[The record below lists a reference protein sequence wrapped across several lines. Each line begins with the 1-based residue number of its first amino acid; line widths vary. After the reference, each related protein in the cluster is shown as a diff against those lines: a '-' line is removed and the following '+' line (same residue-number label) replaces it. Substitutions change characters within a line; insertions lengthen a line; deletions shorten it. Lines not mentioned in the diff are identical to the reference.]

1 MTQNP
6 VFDEIISQIK
16 RPLEFA
22 SKNNFANLSHIRD
35 LESTINSHIERA
47 VSLLSHQQ
55 SAVSNQNNLARI
67 KELFSGFDSLSL
79 TEKKEHIK
87 TAQELL
93 TNLMQPNK
101 NVIARSE
108 IPRLSLRGSQSEP
121 KQSQDRLGTGSA
133 ISKRG
138 IASPLAR
145 NDKGEEA
152 RNDRTGNSH
161 PSDSIQFVKGVG
173 EKRAKLL
180 SKLNIQT
187 IEDALYFVPMRYED
201 RSRMKKISELKPPS
215 PPFDKGE
222 KGEIIETVCG
232 TILSRGVIKTK
243 WGKRI
248 FEVAIRDETGLLRG
262 KWFKFNEKYMN
273 KKFSLGQNIIM
284 SGEVQFNP
292 YQGGIEMIHPD
303 IEILDSEKEDF
314 LHVGRIVPIYHLT
327 EGIHQKTLR
336 AIMKEVVDNHTDSI
350 IDFLPANIKENQSLL
365 PLKDAI
371 RNTHFPEKGTLLEKL
386 NSHSTDYHKRLIFD
400 EFFLLELGLAIKKAK
415 WHEEKKGVSFK
426 IDGSLT
432 NKLLSILPFKLTQ
445 AQERVINEIKR
456 DMAKPEPMNRLL
468 QGDVGSGKTIVA
480 LYTMLIVVENGY
492 QTAIMAPTE
501 ILSEQHFLNI
511 HKFVEQLGLKTAL
524 LTSSVKGKEREKILN
539 QLASGDINII
549 VGTHSLIQEEV
560 EFNRLGLAIVDEQH
574 RFGVMQRGTLKKKGY
589 SPDIL
594 IMTATPIPRTLSMT
608 VYGDLEL
615 SVIDEMPPGRKPI
628 NTLLFYENR
637 IKEAYTMIE
646 REINAGR
653 QAYIV
658 YPLIEESEKLD
669 LKAATEMMEH
679 FKKDIFPHLKLGLL
693 HGRMKSD
700 EKEDIMRRF
709 KEREIDILVSTTV
722 IEVGVDVPNAS
733 VMVIEHAERFGLS
746 QLHQLRGRVGRGGYQ
761 SYCVLI
767 AYYPISEEAK
777 MRLKAIKESTDGF
790 YIAEK
795 DLEIRG
801 PGEFFGTRQ
810 SGLPELK
817 IANIIRDYKLLESAR
832 GEAFKLIET
841 DPSLYMAGHQPLKE
855 AMKKRWQKRLELGE
869 IG

>member
-1 MTQNP
+1 MGKSNSL
-6 VFDEIISQIK
+6 DEIISQLK

-22 SKNNFANLSHIRD
+22 SKNSFANLSHLRD
-35 LESTINSHIERA
+35 LESTINSLIDRA
-47 VSLLSHQQ
+47 VSFLSHQS
-55 SAVSNQNNLARI
+55 SAVSNQQNLI
-67 KELFSGFDSLSL
+67 KIKDLFSGFDLLSL
-79 TEKKEHIK
+79 NEKKERLK
-87 TAQELL
+87 TAQNLL
-93 TNLMQPNK
+93 
-101 NVIARSE
+101 E
-108 IPRLSLRGSQSEP
+108 SLRVKEFKS
-121 KQSQDRLGTGSA
+121 LGV
-133 ISKRG
+133 
-138 IASPLAR
+138 
-145 NDKGEEA
+145 
-152 RNDRTGNSH
+152 NSITPQLH
-161 PSDSIQFVKGVG
+161 NSSTSIQFVKGVG

-187 IEDALYFVPMRYED
+187 IEDALYFIPMRYED
-201 RSRMKKISELKPPS
+201 RSRMKKISEIRPVPAGLKQ
-215 PPFDKGE
+215 GT
-222 KGEIIETVCG
+222 GGGIETIAG

-243 WGKRI
+243 WGKRL
-248 FEVAIRDETGLLRG
+248 FEVAIKDETGLMRG

-273 KKFSLGQNIIM
+273 KKFSIGQKIIM

-292 YQGGIEMIHPD
+292 YQGGIEIIHPD
-303 IEILDSEKEDF
+303 IETLEDSELQTGASEL

-336 AIMKEVVDNHTDSI
+336 VIMKEAVDSYADYI
-350 IDFLPANIKENQSLL
+350 VDFLPEGIKKEQRLL
-365 PLKDAI
+365 PLKESI
-371 RNTHFPEKGTLLEKL
+371 KNIHFPEKGAPIEKL
-386 NSHSTDYHKRLIFD
+386 NTYLTDYHRRLIFD
-400 EFFLLELGLAIKKAK
+400 EFFLLELGLAIRKRG
-415 WHEEKKGVSFK
+415 WQEEKKGVSFK
-426 IDGSLT
+426 VDGNLT
-432 NKLLSILPFKLTQ
+432 DKLRSILPFKLTQ

-456 DMAKPEPMNRLL
+456 DLAKPEPMNRLL
-468 QGDVGSGKTIVA
+468 QGDVGSGKTVVA

-511 HKFVEQLGLKTAL
+511 HKFVEQLGLRTAL
-524 LTSSVKGKEREKILN
+524 LTSSVKGKEREEILT
-539 QLASGDINII
+539 QLSNGDINII
-549 VGTHSLIQEEV
+549 VGTHALIQEGV
-560 EFNRLGLAIVDEQH
+560 RFKNLGFAIIDEQH
-574 RFGVMQRGTLKKKGY
+574 RFGVIQRGTIKNKGY

-594 IMTATPIPRTLSMT
+594 VMTATPIPRTLSMT

-628 NTLLFYENR
+628 NTLLFFENR
-637 IKEAYTMIE
+637 IKDAYTLIE
-646 REINAGR
+646 REINARR

-679 FKKDIFPHLKLGLL
+679 FKRDIFPHLKIGLL

-733 VMVIEHAERFGLS
+733 VMVVEHSERFGLS
-746 QLHQLRGRVGRGGYQ
+746 QLHQLRGRVGRGEYQ
-761 SYCVLI
+761 SYCILI

-777 MRLKAIKESTDGF
+777 MRLKVMRESIDGF

-832 GEAFKLIET
+832 DEAFKLIEI
-841 DPSLYMAGHQPLKE
+841 DPSLSASEHQLLKDSL
-855 AMKKRWQKRLELGE
+855 KKRWQKRLELGE

>member
-1 MTQNP
+1 MSKSNSL
-6 VFDEIISQIK
+6 DEIISQLK

-22 SKNNFANLSHIRD
+22 SKNSFANLPHLHD
-35 LESTINSHIERA
+35 LESTINSLIDKA
-47 VSLLSHQQ
+47 VSFLNHQSSTPSTSLRTGSINQQNLIKIKDLL
-55 SAVSNQNNLARI
+55 
-67 KELFSGFDSLSL
+67 SGFDLLSL
-79 TEKKEHIK
+79 NEKKERLK
-87 TAQELL
+87 AAQNLL
-93 TNLMQPNK
+93 SKIQDTDKSQRPASS
-101 NVIARSE
+101 VQR
-108 IPRLSLRGSQSEP
+108 PSLV
-121 KQSQDRLGTGSA
+121 
-133 ISKRG
+133 
-138 IASPLAR
+138 
-145 NDKGEEA
+145 
-152 RNDRTGNSH
+152 
-161 PSDSIQFVKGVG
+161 DSIQFVKGVG

-187 IEDALYFVPMRYED
+187 IEDALYFIPMRYED
-201 RSRMKKISELKPPS
+201 RSQMKKISEIRPVPRIKYGAGSADLKQ
-215 PPFDKGE
+215 GT
-222 KGEIIETVCG
+222 GGGIETIAG
-232 TILSRGVIKTK
+232 TILSKGVIKTK
-243 WGKRI
+243 WGKRL
-248 FEVAIRDETGLLRG
+248 FEVAIKDETGLMRG

-273 KKFSLGQNIIM
+273 KKFSIGQKIIM

-292 YQGGIEMIHPD
+292 YQGGMEIIHPD
-303 IEILDSEKEDF
+303 IETLEDSELQTGAPEL
-314 LHVGRIVPIYHLT
+314 LHVGRIVPLYHLT

-336 AIMKEVVDNHTDSI
+336 VIMKEAVDSYADSI
-350 IDFLPANIKENQSLL
+350 VDFLPENIKKNLRLL
-365 PLKDAI
+365 PLKESI
-371 RNTHFPEKGTLLEKL
+371 KNIHFPEKGTPIEKL
-386 NSHSTDYHKRLIFD
+386 NSYLTDYHRRLIFD
-400 EFFLLELGLAIKKAK
+400 EFFLLELGLAIRKRG
-415 WHEEKKGVSFK
+415 WQEEKKGVSFK
-426 IDGSLT
+426 IDGNLT
-432 NKLLSILPFKLTQ
+432 DKLRSILPFKLTN

-456 DMAKPEPMNRLL
+456 DLSKPEPMNRLL
-468 QGDVGSGKTIVA
+468 QGDVGSGKTAVA
-480 LYTMLIVVENGY
+480 LFAMLIVVENGY

-511 HKFVEQLGLKTAL
+511 HKFLEQLGLKTAL
-524 LTSSVKGKEREKILN
+524 LTSSVKGKEREEILT
-539 QLASGDINII
+539 QLSNGEINVI
-549 VGTHSLIQEEV
+549 VGTHALIQEEV
-560 EFNRLGLAIVDEQH
+560 RFKNLGFAIIDEQH
-574 RFGVMQRGTLKKKGY
+574 RFGVIQRGTLKNKGY

-594 IMTATPIPRTLSMT
+594 VMTATPIPRTLSMT

-628 NTLLFYENR
+628 NTLLFFENR
-637 IKEAYTMIE
+637 LKEAYTLIE

-679 FKKDIFPHLKLGLL
+679 FKKDIFPHLKIGLL

-733 VMVIEHAERFGLS
+733 VMVVEHTERFGLS
-746 QLHQLRGRVGRGGYQ
+746 QLHQLRGRVGRGEYQ
-761 SYCVLI
+761 SYCILI

-777 MRLKAIKESTDGF
+777 MRLKVMRESTDGF

-817 IANIIRDYKLLESAR
+817 IANIIRDHKLLESAR
-832 GEAFKLIET
+832 GEAFKLIEI
-841 DPSLYMAGHQPLKE
+841 DPSLSLSEHKLIKDSL
-855 AMKKRWQKRLELGE
+855 KKRWQKRLELGE